1 MICFGWRI
9 HLHQLW
15 LLCIKTLSFVIKK
28 WMFRFPKKRKK
39 KEKRYGWV
47 DGVSWCGRFLGV
59 WLPIFTLLPILSNL
73 HATNALSWI
82 LRNNS
87 KGPKIRP
94 KISWNCCKNV
104 VKILWTYHFSSSL
117 IVFEFKSENTYF
129 YYLRKLDVIR
139 FYVSKSFYNEYLYK
153 I

>member
-1 MICFGWRI
+1 MWDLVSSLRLQGLALGPGENLAHTRGRADKPWGTGSPKRI
-9 HLHQLW
+9 NPINW
-15 LLCIKTLSFVIKK
+15 GSDPT
-28 WMFRFPKKRKK
+28 
-39 KEKRYGWV
+39 
-47 DGVSWCGRFLGV
+47 
-59 WLPIFTLLPILSNL
+59 PIFTLLPILSNL

-82 LRNNS
+82 LRNNR
-87 KGPKIRP
+87 KEPKIRP

-104 VKILWTYHFSSSL
+104 VKILWIYHFSSSL